1 MAKRPSI
8 IGELDLTPTTPKK
21 PPAQKA
27 AKSATIVDLKA
38 ETEKAAKARD
48 VQHTSV
54 YIPRAAYE
62 RLREIAFHERKKIH
76 DLIMEG
82 VDATIAA
89 RGHSESARR
98 SPKAS

>member
-1 MAKRPSI
+1 MTKRPSI
-8 IGELDLTPTTPKK
+8 IGELDLTPTTS
-21 PPAQKA
+21 QKTTTRKTV
-27 AKSATIVDLKA
+27 KSAEIVDLKA
-38 ETEKAAKARD
+38 ASETTAKARD

-54 YIPRAAYE
+54 YIPRAAHE

-82 VDATIAA
+82 IDATIAA

-98 SPKAS
+98 SPKVS